1 MSEIIQLLTVEN
13 TLSRKKHPGRQD
25 LEFLIQVADLDYAK
39 QVDVVWAGQN
49 GIWHTLAAVYLMSG
63 NADQEYWRAQTT
75 LYAENNHELPGV
87 IRFALRVRAK
97 GTEFWDNNQ
106 GLDYTSTINTGIAL
120 REDLGMQ
127 NLSLTNQLE
136 DGQQWV
142 TIKIAVNP
150 AFAAESVVIHWTI
163 DNWRHRR
170 HTQCRV
176 SKQNRKAKTRIWSA
190 RIRIGDAFRLH
201 YSICCKSQNAVF
213 WDNNNGANYIASHS
227 PLKVMILNLHCY
239 QEEDQYRKFN
249 QIAAAIDEQAVDVVC
264 LQEVAEHWNHGH
276 GDWASNSANIINQ
289 RLKHSLHLFSDWSHL
304 GFDKYRE
311 GVAILSRYD
320 LHNPHATY
328 VSDSHDVYNIN
339 SRKVVMARITTRYF
353 GNINIFSAHLSW
365 LEGGFQQQ
373 FQRLRA
379 WADELAGHHAVK
391 TTMLCGDFNI
401 TAGSAGYRQVV
412 ETQHYEDQYLA
423 ANTQGLFNKFFRVND
438 PHWRD
443 YPTDDYRIDYIFM
456 NKDSNLRVTSA
467 RVLFTEQDY
476 GRVSDHCGYLMTF
489 EPK

>member
-1 MSEIIQLLTVEN
+1 MPEIIQLLTVEN
-13 TLSRKKHPGRQD
+13 TLNSKKQADRQD
-25 LEFLIQVADLDYAK
+25 LDFLIRVTNLDYTK
-39 QVDVVWAGQN
+39 QVDVVWAGEN
-49 GIWHTLAAVYLMSG
+49 GVWHTLAAVYLMSG
-63 NADQEYWRAQTT
+63 NANQEYWRAQTT
-75 LYAENNHELPGV
+75 LYTENNQALPGV

-97 GTEFWDNNQ
+97 GAEYWDNNQ
-106 GLDYTSTINTGIAL
+106 GLDYTAPLNTGIIL
-120 REDLGMQ
+120 SEQIDIQ
-127 NLSLTNQLE
+127 NLSLSNHLA
-136 DGQQWV
+136 DGQQWF

-150 AFAAESVVIHWTI
+150 AFAAESVVIHWST

-170 HTQCRV
+170 QTQCRV
-176 SKQNRKAKTRIWSA
+176 SKQNRQAKTRIWSA
-190 RIRIGDAFRLH
+190 RLRVGDAFRLD
-201 YSICCKSQNAVF
+201 YAICCKRQNTVV
-213 WDNNNGANYIASHS
+213 WDNNNGTNYSASHP

-239 QEEDQYRKFN
+239 QEDEQERKFS

-289 RLKHSLHLFSDWSHL
+289 RLKQSLHLFSDWSHL

-320 LHNPHATY
+320 LHNPQGAY
-328 VSDSHDVYNIN
+328 VSASHDIYNIN
-339 SRKVVMARITTRYF
+339 SRKVVMARIATRYF

-373 FQRLRA
+373 FQHLTA
-379 WADELAGHHAVK
+379 WANELAGHHAVK
-391 TTMLCGDFNI
+391 TTLLCGDFNI
-401 TAGSAGYRQVV
+401 TAGSTGYRQVV
-412 ETQHYEDQYLA
+412 ETHHYQDQYLA
-423 ANTQGLFNKFFRVND
+423 ANAQGLFNKIFGVND

-456 NKDSNLRVTSA
+456 NKDSNLRVSSA

>member
-13 TLSRKKHPGRQD
+13 TLSRKRHPSRQELD
-25 LEFLIQVADLDYAK
+25 FLIRVANLDYDKQVA
-39 QVDVVWAGQN
+39 VVWAGQDEV
-49 GIWHTLAAVYLMSG
+49 WHTLSAVYRATG
-63 NADQEYWRAQTT
+63 HAGQEYWQAQTT
-75 LYAENNHELPGV
+75 LYDENVHALPGV
-87 IRFALRVRAK
+87 IRFALLLRVK
-97 GTEFWDNNQ
+97 GEEFWDNNQ
-106 GLDYTSTINTGIAL
+106 GRDYTAAINTGINLSAEL
-120 REDLGMQ
+120 AMQ
-127 NLSLTNQLE
+127 NLSLDNHLE
-136 DGQQWV
+136 DGQQWF

-150 AFAAESVVIHWTI
+150 VFPAESVVIHWTK

-176 SKQNRKAKTRIWSA
+176 SKQHRKAKTRIWSA
-190 RIRIGDAFRLH
+190 RLKIGDAFRLQF
-201 YSICCKSQNAVF
+201 SICCKSQNQEL
-213 WDNNNGANYIASHS
+213 WDNNHGENYTARHA
-227 PLKVMILNLHCY
+227 PLKVLILNLHCY
-239 QEEDQYRKFN
+239 QEEEQDRKFT

-289 RLKHSLHLFSDWSHL
+289 RLRQSFHLFSDWSHL
-304 GFDKYRE
+304 GFDRYRE

-320 LHNPHATY
+320 LRNQHGAY
-328 VSDSHDVYNIN
+328 VSDSHDIYNIN
-339 SRKVVMARITTRYF
+339 SRKVVMARIATRYF
-353 GNINIFSAHLSW
+353 GIINIFSAHLSW

-379 WADELAGHHAVK
+379 WADEQTGHEVK
-391 TTMLCGDFNI
+391 TTLLCGDFNI
-401 TAGSAGYRQVV
+401 TAGSSGYRQVV
-412 ETQHYEDQYLA
+412 ETRQYEDQFLA
-423 ANTQGLFNKFFRVND
+423 ANAQGLFEAFFRVND